1 MHKMWRR
8 MDFIMYLKEFTFK
21 EKEERIEKLFSD
33 VFTFLF
39 AWVFRIKI
47 VQKFCIWF
55 IKKYDL

>member
-1 MHKMWRR
+1 MWRR